1 MNDLSKDFKG
11 LDKALQKENVLL
23 WSNEHRI
30 VRNKTFSIYREG
42 RKYPF
47 LKKIYDAVS
56 NYRKVVI
63 QKPTQVG
70 ATELAL
76 NATLF
81 FLDTTQEN
89 AMYML
94 PTKGQLSDFSHQRID
109 RAVEQSPYLGEMF
122 PDITN
127 VGLKQSKN
135 GALYLRGARTKS
147 GLEEVPVG
155 CLVRDE
161 LDRMD
166 EENADLALKR
176 LGASRYKWRIDLS
189 HPTYP
194 DAPINREYKNSSRGR
209 WHIKCPK
216 CGETQT
222 LDWEANY
229 YNPGELVCRECGEGW
244 NKKTLWENGSWV
256 HSEPDNPM
264 KGFQF
269 SQLLSPT
276 VSFEEQRKEYEK
288 AQSEGGYKLEQF
300 YNTVLGMPFAVEGTK
315 LTREKVHNLQTF
327 SKMGEVIPDRSE
339 EPVMGVD
346 VGNQLHYW
354 IQAGD
359 CVYEVGYVESF
370 NSLKRIIE
378 RFNVVK
384 VVVDA
389 MPETRKAREFINSL
403 PCRGWICRRSDKL
416 ESGRTIKKKS
426 SEIKVNMTEHFDKFF
441 AQFNNEEIK
450 LPTDLPIEAI
460 DHLIAPVRTIEE
472 RGGQKVAV
480 WKKGTCHIAD
490 AGAYAKEAQIGG
502 KSDKKSG
509 FLW

>member
-1 MNDLSKDFKG
+1 MSDLEE

-23 WSNEHRI
+23 WANEHRV
-30 VRNKTFSIYREG
+30 VREKSFSIYREG

-47 LKKIYDAVS
+47 LKEIYDAVS
-56 NYRKVVI
+56 NYQKVVI

-109 RAVEQSPYLGEMF
+109 RAVEQSSYLGEMF

-166 EENADLALKR
+166 EENADLAMKR
-176 LGASRYKWRIDLS
+176 LGASRYKWQIDLS

-194 DAPINREYKNSSRGR
+194 DAPINRAYKNSSQGK
-209 WHIKCPK
+209 WMITCPA
-216 CGETQT
+216 CDTGQT

-229 YNPGELVCRECGEGW
+229 YNNNQLTCRECGEEW
-244 NKKTLWENGSWV
+244 EKETLWDNGSWK
-256 HSEPDNPM
+256 HSEPKNPVR
-264 KGFQF
+264 GFQF

-276 VSFEEQRKEYEK
+276 VTFDEQEREYEK
-288 AQSEGGYKLEQF
+288 AQREGGYKLEQF
-300 YNTVLGMPFAVEGTK
+300 YNTVLGLPFAVKGTK
-315 LTREKVHNLQTF
+315 LTREDVHNLQTF
-327 SKMGEVIPDRSE
+327 SKMGEAIPDQQD
-339 EPVMGVD
+339 EPVLGVD

-354 IQAGD
+354 VQAGEQ
-359 CVYEVGYVESF
+359 VYDVGSVEAFS
-370 NSLKRIIE
+370 SLKQIVK

-416 ESGRTIKKKS
+416 EAGRSIKQKT

-441 AQFNNEEIK
+441 AQFNNEEIE
-450 LPTDLPIEAI
+450 LPTDLPMEAI
-460 DHLIAPVRTIEE
+460 DHLITPVRTIEE

-502 KSDKKSG
+502 KSEKESG